1 MQNKENSTEL
11 YYHLVEGLLENKEQ
25 KLREILKNTQK
36 HLEKYY
42 TDVKLVVVNTK
53 RPTGIK
59 KLIMMIIQELRKTN
73 IKYMEA
79 IQSGKYIWIAYR
91 IEKKN

>member
-11 YYHLVEGLLENKEQ
+11 YYHLAEGLLKNKEK
-25 KLREILKNTQK
+25 KLRELLTDTQK
-36 HLEKYY
+36 YLEKYY
-42 TDVKLVVVNTK
+42 TDVKLVMVNTK

-91 IEKKN
+91 IEKEN

>member
-1 MQNKENSTEL
+1 MQNKKDSAEL
-11 YYHLVEGLLENKEQ
+11 YYHLAEGLLENKDQ
-25 KLREILKNTQK
+25 KLIEILENTQK

-42 TDVKLVVVNTK
+42 TDVKVVVVNTE
-53 RPTGIK
+53 RPTGIE

-91 IEKKN
+91 IEKEN